1 MDFDPVSDYPLGSRR
16 PELVR
21 TPSGLGLDELTLDA
35 VRSGTL
41 GPEELRATP
50 ETLRRQSAVALA
62 AGRTQ
67 LADNLAR
74 AAELATVPS
83 ATILEIYTA
92 LRPHRSSAEELEAW
106 AARLETELEAP
117 LCAAFVREAAAA
129 CAARGLLR
137 AAPERV
143 SARRSERFLSR
154 EQRELRRELLI
165 SPYPEL
171 GLVAMDGPNDPEPS
185 LAVEEGRVVEMD
197 GRRAE
202 DFDVIDRFVAAN
214 GLDLEVAAEAA
225 DLGDDEIARR
235 LVDVDVPRAELV
247 RLSRG
252 LTPARL
258 ARVVSKLDPVELMFA
273 LKKLRARRAPANQAH
288 VTNLKENPALLAA
301 DAAEAGARG
310 FAEVETTV
318 GVSRYAPLN
327 AIAILVGSQT
337 GRPGVMTQCAVEERR
352 NLQLAIQGLVTYA
365 ETLSV
370 YGTEPV
376 FVDGD
381 DTPWS
386 KAFLASAYASRGVK
400 VRFTSGGGSEALMG
414 HAQGYSMLYLEARC
428 LAAIRAAGSQ
438 GVQNGSISCVA
449 LVLSVPGGVREILAE
464 NVLAAWLDLEVASG
478 NDAIA
483 SHSPIRKTAK
493 LMGQFLPGTDFVTS
507 GYSVMPKEDN
517 TFGGGN
523 YDADDLEEW
532 LTVQRDWQ
540 VDAGIEPVAE
550 DDVLAVRAKGARAV
564 QAVFAGLGFPPV
576 TDEEVE
582 AATYGYA
589 SRDLPDRDRAADV
602 AAADRVLEEGISALD
617 VVRELDRAGFA
628 DVAEAVL
635 AMQRQRVSA
644 DYLQTSAVIEPDG
657 TVRSAV
663 SDPNRYE
670 GPGTG
675 YRLEGER
682 WELLQQL
689 PYVLDPAEE
698 AMSNGDLSSIQT
710 THPASLGTAPDEV
723 VVAVGPAFADGLRE
737 TINGLAHEDVLR
749 AVADGRPRRRRRA
762 EAACASA
769 GSRTSRSSATTA
781 RSSRAR
787 AWRSGLQSKGTAVIH
802 RADLQPLDNLEL
814 FGMSPLYSLES
825 YRAIGPERR
834 RLRARPSRRAG
845 ADELDNFARA
855 KLIVR
860 TTLLHARETA
870 AAVPGAARSSSSS

>member
-1 MDFDPVSDYPLGSRR
+1 MTSRR
-16 PELVR
+16 
-21 TPSGLGLDELTLDA
+21 SD
-35 VRSGTL
+35 
-41 GPEELRATP
+41 
-50 ETLRRQSAVALA
+50 
-62 AGRTQ
+62 
-67 LADNLAR
+67 
-74 AAELATVPS
+74 
-83 ATILEIYTA
+83 
-92 LRPHRSSAEELEAW
+92 
-106 AARLETELEAP
+106 
-117 LCAAFVREAAAA
+117 
-129 CAARGLLR
+129 
-137 AAPERV
+137 
-143 SARRSERFLSR
+143 RFTSR

-171 GLVAMDGPNDPEPS
+171 GLVAMDGPADPEPG
-185 LAVEEGRVVEMD
+185 LEIENGRVVAMD

-202 DFDVIDRFVAAN
+202 DFDVIDRFVARY
-214 GLDLEVAAEAA
+214 GLDLDVAAEAA
-225 DLGDDEIARR
+225 QLDDDEIARR
-235 LVDVDVPRAELV
+235 LVDVHVPRAELV

-258 ARVVSKLDPVELMFA
+258 ARVIARLDPVELMFA

-301 DAAEAGARG
+301 DAAEAAARG
-310 FAEVETTV
+310 FAELETTV

-414 HAQGYSMLYLEARC
+414 HAQGCSMLYLEARC

-483 SHSPIRKTAK
+483 SHSEIRKTAK

-507 GYSVMPKEDN
+507 GYSVMPRQDN

-532 LTVQRDWQ
+532 MTVQRDWQ
-540 VDAGIEPVAE
+540 VDGGIEPLAE
-550 DDVLAVRAKGARAV
+550 PDALAVRAKAARAV

-576 TDEEVE
+576 TDKEVE

-589 SRDLPDRDRAADV
+589 SRDVPDRDRAADV
-602 AAADRVLEEGISALD
+602 AAADRVMDGTVSALD
-617 VVRELDRAGFA
+617 VVRELDAAGFT

-635 AMQRQRVSA
+635 GMQRQRVSA
-644 DYLQTSAVIEPDG
+644 DYLQTSAVIAPDG
-657 TVRSAV
+657 SVHSAV
-663 SDPNRYE
+663 SDPNAYE

-689 PYVLDPAEE
+689 PYVLDPADT
-698 AMSNGDLSSIQT
+698 AMSEGAMSTILATQSATIGD
-710 THPASLGTAPDEV
+710 APDDV
-723 VVAVGPAFADGLRE
+723 VIAVGPAFGDSLQE
-737 TINGLAHEDVLR
+737 TINGLGHADVLR
-749 AVADGRPRRRRRA
+749 AVADGVRDGGATPRIVRVRRVSDVAFIGHDGARL
-762 EAACASA
+762 A
-769 GSRTSRSSATTA
+769 GSGIAI
-781 RSSRAR
+781 
-787 AWRSGLQSKGTAVIH
+787 GLQSKGTAVIH

-814 FGMSPLYSLES
+814 FGMSPLYSLDS
-825 YRAIGPERR
+825 YRAMGRNAAAYALGEAVGPV
-834 RLRARPSRRAG
+834 PT
-845 ADELDNFARA
+845 ELDNFARA

-870 AAVPGAARSSSSS
+870 AAVPGAGPVELELL